1 MPQEW
6 KTSDIGERWFKE
18 AVLGSE
24 GGDPSLMS
32 RLRDLTR
39 LAGVIVTGVLSR
51 RPVQPLGDEAR
62 RQLPGDELVSGNA
75 TQWTDGI
82 TIRARPTEI
91 WPWLVQMGCRRAGW
105 YSYDRLDNSGIPSA
119 DRIVPE
125 FQSVEVGDVFPWT
138 PTADDGFVVRA
149 IKPEQAL
156 VFGEDTQFTWAIVL
170 QPIDETS
177 TRLVTRTRMLY
188 ENLAQRL
195 MLELSF
201 RPIDFGMKRRQLLNL
216 KRSVEARVVAGS
228 NRP

>member
-1 MPQEW
+1 MHRKLME
-6 KTSDIGERWFKE
+6 IGQRWFKE
-18 AVLGSE
+18 AVAGSE
-24 GGDPSLMS
+24 GGDSSLMN
-32 RLRDLTR
+32 RLRDQIR

-62 RQLPGDELVSGNA
+62 RQLPGDELVSGKLM
-75 TQWTDGI
+75 QRTDCV

-125 FQSVEVGDVFPWT
+125 FQRVEVGDIFPWT

-149 IKPEQAL
+149 VEPERAL
-156 VFGEDTQFTWAIVL
+156 VLVEESLFTWAFVL

-177 TRLVTRTRMLY
+177 TRLVTRARVSY
-188 ENLAQRL
+188 ERLADVLTLRL
-195 MLELSF
+195 FF
-201 RPIDFGMKRRQLLNL
+201 RPIDFGMQRRQLLNL
-216 KRSVEARVVAGS
+216 KRRVEATVAAGS
-228 NRP
+228 R